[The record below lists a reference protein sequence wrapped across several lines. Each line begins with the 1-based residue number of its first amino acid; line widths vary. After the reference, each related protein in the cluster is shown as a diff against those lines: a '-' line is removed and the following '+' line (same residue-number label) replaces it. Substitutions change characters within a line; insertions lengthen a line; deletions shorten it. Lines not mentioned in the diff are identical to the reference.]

1 MKLNDKVYDVLKWIA
16 LICLPALATFY
27 GVLSKI
33 WGLPYG
39 VEIVSTI
46 TAVATLIG
54 ALIGVSTISYNKG
67 VNGNDAGAGV
77 PESGQESGKQ

>member
-1 MKLNDKVYDVLKWIA
+1 MKLPSKVYDVLKWIA

-27 GVLSKI
+27 GVISKI

-54 ALIGVSTISYNKG
+54 ALIGVSTVNYRKG
-67 VNGNDAGAGV
+67 NED
-77 PESGQESGKQ
+77 GQTL